1 MRKDLIF
8 NYINQF
14 IYLIIRFLLIP
25 VLVRVLGMEAY
36 GVISFYY
43 TVEVLMALMDFGM
56 GATTAKILAHSD
68 TNTRE
73 NRFSAVRRIELIY
86 LSIALVVGT
95 FLIIVAP
102 LLSAHWLNI
111 SSGKLNENFIIQLM
125 GILFFV
131 SWPRSLYENI
141 LIGQNKLS
149 IKNIVNIISHIFRTA
164 LILGFIF
171 LWKSEIEYYFYA
183 MIISKVIESITL
195 RYFAYA
201 DSPKPIEIAS
211 FQDIKIYLHQSF
223 HFSLLSIFTLI
234 FFQLDKLYISK
245 YFSAEAL
252 GNYNLSLTLPHALLA
267 LITPIGLAVFTR
279 TIYFDKNQ
287 QAQHALIQSV
297 KIVGIISLLYC
308 SFLVGGKSAIL
319 GLWLGSQS
327 QLINDWIYQN
337 AILGILFYSLTQILS
352 NLFMLNNK
360 YLWLNATMAV
370 ALAVYLFSLW
380 RSQSI
385 IEVARSW
392 TITSAT
398 LMIGLVAGFIYY
410 FRNPGRELLKVVF
423 SIAVIYIFGY
433 VILYYSSE
441 FITNQAAQILIYFV
455 FIVISAFMLFKKF
468 IIGILKSLQSIHIFK
483 HLHQNKSL
491 R

>member
-1 MRKDLIF
+1 M
-8 NYINQF
+8 
-14 IYLIIRFLLIP
+14 
-25 VLVRVLGMEAY
+25 
-36 GVISFYY
+36 
-43 TVEVLMALMDFGM
+43 
-56 GATTAKILAHSD
+56 
-68 TNTRE
+68 
-73 NRFSAVRRIELIY
+73 
-86 LSIALVVGT
+86 
-95 FLIIVAP
+95 
-102 LLSAHWLNI
+102 
-111 SSGKLNENFIIQLM
+111 
-125 GILFFV
+125 
-131 SWPRSLYENI
+131 
-141 LIGQNKLS
+141 
-149 IKNIVNIISHIFRTA
+149 
-164 LILGFIF
+164 
-171 LWKSEIEYYFYA
+171 
-183 MIISKVIESITL
+183 
-195 RYFAYA
+195 
-201 DSPKPIEIAS
+201 
-211 FQDIKIYLHQSF
+211 
-223 HFSLLSIFTLI
+223 
-234 FFQLDKLYISK
+234 
-245 YFSAEAL
+245 
-252 GNYNLSLTLPHALLA
+252 
-267 LITPIGLAVFTR
+267 
-279 TIYFDKNQ
+279 
-287 QAQHALIQSV
+287 
-297 KIVGIISLLYC
+297 VGIISLLYC

-360 YLWLNATMAV
+360 YVWLNATMAV

-468 IIGILKSLQSIHIFK
+468 IIGILKSLQSIPIFK
-483 HLHQNKSL
+483 LLHQNKSF